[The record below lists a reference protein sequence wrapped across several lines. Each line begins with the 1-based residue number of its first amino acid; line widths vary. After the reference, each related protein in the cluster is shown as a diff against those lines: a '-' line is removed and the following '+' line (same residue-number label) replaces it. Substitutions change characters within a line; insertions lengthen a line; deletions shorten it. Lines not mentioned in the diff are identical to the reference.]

1 MYPDDE
7 RAEELKE
14 KLKEFY
20 GTAITSGM
28 PMAIIDFAK
37 VENMTDEEIER
48 EANKNHIG

>member
-37 VENMTDEEIER
+37 VENMTDEVCAWII
-48 EANKNHIG
+48 KNCLL